1 MVENIEVMFA
11 KEFLRKLKLQ
21 EEDCI
26 HYMTSSALP
35 QDEYHI
41 QIGLLRGIRATKVTF
56 EELLKAY
63 FKNN

>member
-11 KEFLRKLKLQ
+11 KEFLRKLASQ

-35 QDEYHI
+35 QDEY
-41 QIGLLRGIRATKVTF
+41 QINVGLLRGIRSTRTIF

-63 FKNN
+63 FKNQ